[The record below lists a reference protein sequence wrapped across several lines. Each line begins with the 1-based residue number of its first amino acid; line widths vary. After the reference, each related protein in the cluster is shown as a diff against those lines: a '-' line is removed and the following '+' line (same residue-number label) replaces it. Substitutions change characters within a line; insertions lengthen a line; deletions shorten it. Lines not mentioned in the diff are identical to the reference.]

1 MYPEQSFVQHLC
13 HTTHTQRGMY
23 YQQKNLVDS
32 NLTVRDCNIFF
43 FCFSGALALV
53 SGRGKPGGGGG
64 VTGTWMKGRMIT
76 YVPTYVNSARRSG
89 NVKEKKKKKKK
100 MSSYIQVGLS
110 FAPIPIRRERTQKK
124 KEKV

>member
-53 SGRGKPGGGGG
+53 SGRGKPGGGG
-64 VTGTWMKGRMIT
+64 
-76 YVPTYVNSARRSG
+76 RSDRD
-89 NVKEKKKKKKK
+89 
-100 MSSYIQVGLS
+100 LD
-110 FAPIPIRRERTQKK
+110 ERTDDYICTHLC
-124 KEKV
+124 